1 MCRRLRNKV
10 MIRGRELMN
19 CFFLFPMAFYD
30 LRKKEIP
37 ALPCGLYLL
46 AGQILKLV
54 RREEHIGFALLWIG
68 IFSVLLFL
76 PGPAERYIGTGDL
89 MVMTACA
96 SVAGILSTLEMAFTA
111 MVPASAYAL
120 YLAVIRKAG
129 MRETFPFVPFLLI
142 AQVWLLP
149 GE

>member
-1 MCRRLRNKV
+1 MCGRLRNKV

-37 ALPCGLYLL
+37 VLPCGLYLL
-46 AGQILKLV
+46 AGQILKLI
-54 RREEHIGFALLWIG
+54 RSEESIGFALLWIG
-68 IFSVLLFL
+68 IFVVLLIL
-76 PGPAERYIGTGDL
+76 PDPAERYIGTGDL
-89 MVMTACA
+89 MVLTACA
-96 SVAGILSTLEMAFTA
+96 SVAGVLSILETAFA
-111 MVPASAYAL
+111 AVLPATAYAL

>member
-1 MCRRLRNKV
+1 M
-10 MIRGRELMN
+10 
-19 CFFLFPMAFYD
+19 
-30 LRKKEIP
+30 
-37 ALPCGLYLL
+37 LPCGLYLL

-68 IFSVLLFL
+68 IFVVLLIL
-76 PGPAERYIGTGDL
+76 PDPAERYIGTGDL
-89 MVMTACA
+89 MVLTACA
-96 SVAGILSTLEMAFTA
+96 SVAGVLSTLETAFA
-111 MVPASAYAL
+111 AVLPATAYAL